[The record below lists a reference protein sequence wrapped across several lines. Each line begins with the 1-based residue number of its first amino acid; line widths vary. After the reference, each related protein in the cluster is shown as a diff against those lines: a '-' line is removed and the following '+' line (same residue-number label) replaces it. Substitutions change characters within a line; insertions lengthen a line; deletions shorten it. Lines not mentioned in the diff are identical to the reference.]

1 MMGGFMSEVEQLRAH
16 VEKLETKVDSLNDS
30 IKDLAE
36 AWKTAQ
42 TLVAFMK
49 WLAGIGAALL
59 VMKAAWDGWIK

>member
-1 MMGGFMSEVEQLRAH
+1 MTMSEVEQLRAH
-16 VEKLETKVDSLNDS
+16 VEKLEHKVDTLNES

-59 VMKAAWDGWIK
+59 VLKTAWDGWIR

>member
-1 MMGGFMSEVEQLRAH
+1 MSEVEQLKAQ
-16 VEKLETKVDSLNDS
+16 VEKLEQKVDDINAS

-36 AWKTAQ
+36 AWRTAQ

-59 VMKAAWDGWIK
+59 VMKTAWDNWVR

>member
-1 MMGGFMSEVEQLRAH
+1 MSEVEQLRAH
-16 VEKLETKVDSLNDS
+16 VQKIESKVDELNNS

-36 AWKTAQ
+36 AWRAAQ

>member
-1 MMGGFMSEVEQLRAH
+1 VEEDSISEVEQLRAH
-16 VEKLETKVDSLNDS
+16 VEKIESKVDELNNS

-36 AWKTAQ
+36 AWRAAQ

>member
-1 MMGGFMSEVEQLRAH
+1 MSEVEQLRAH
-16 VEKLETKVDSLNDS
+16 VEKIESKVDDLNHS

-36 AWKTAQ
+36 AWKAAQ
-42 TLVAFMK
+42 ALVAFMK

>member
-1 MMGGFMSEVEQLRAH
+1 MSEVEQLRAH
-16 VEKLETKVDSLNDS
+16 VEKLETKVDTLNDS

-49 WLAGIGAALL
+49 WLAGIGAAIIVIKTV
-59 VMKAAWDGWIK
+59 VMDYFK

>member
-1 MMGGFMSEVEQLRAH
+1 MIIMSEVEQLRAH
-16 VEKLETKVDSLNDS
+16 VEKLEVKVDNLNNS

-42 TLVAFMK
+42 TLVAFVK

-59 VMKAAWDGWIK
+59 LLKTAWEHWTK

>member
-1 MMGGFMSEVEQLRAH
+1 MSEVEQLRTH
-16 VEKLETKVDSLNDS
+16 VEKLEHKVDSLNDS

-59 VMKAAWDGWIK
+59 VLKSAWEHWTR

>member
-1 MMGGFMSEVEQLRAH
+1 MSEVEQLRSH
-16 VEKLETKVDSLNDS
+16 VEKLEVKVDSLNDS

-49 WLAGIGAALL
+49 WLAGIGAALIVL
-59 VMKAAWDGWIK
+59 KTALTDWVK

>member
-1 MMGGFMSEVEQLRAH
+1 VEEDSMSEVEQLRAH
-16 VEKLETKVDSLNDS
+16 VEKIESKVDDLNHS

>member
-1 MMGGFMSEVEQLRAH
+1 MSEVEQLRAH
-16 VEKLETKVDSLNDS
+16 VQKIESKVDELNNS

>member
-1 MMGGFMSEVEQLRAH
+1 VEEDSMSEVEQLRAH
-16 VEKLETKVDSLNDS
+16 VEKLEQKVDSLNDS

-36 AWKTAQ
+36 AWRTAQ

-59 VMKAAWDGWIK
+59 VMKTAWDNWVR

>member
-1 MMGGFMSEVEQLRAH
+1 MSEVEQLRAH
-16 VEKLETKVDSLNDS
+16 VEKIESKVDDLNNS

-36 AWKTAQ
+36 AWRAAQ

>member
-1 MMGGFMSEVEQLRAH
+1 VEEDSMSEVEQLRAH
-16 VEKLETKVDSLNDS
+16 VEKIESKVDELNNS

-36 AWKTAQ
+36 AWRAAQ

>member
-1 MMGGFMSEVEQLRAH
+1 MSEVEQLRAH
-16 VEKLETKVDSLNDS
+16 VEKLEQKVDSLNDS

-36 AWKTAQ
+36 AWRTAQ

-59 VMKAAWDGWIK
+59 VMKTAWDNWVR

>member
-1 MMGGFMSEVEQLRAH
+1 MSDVEQLRAH
-16 VEKLETKVDSLNDS
+16 VEKLEHKVDSLNDS

-36 AWKTAQ
+36 AWRAAQ

-59 VMKAAWDGWIK
+59 VLKTVWDNWVR

>member
-1 MMGGFMSEVEQLRAH
+1 MEEDSISEVEQLRAH
-16 VEKLETKVDSLNDS
+16 VEKIESKVDELNNS

-36 AWKTAQ
+36 AWRAAQ

>member
-1 MMGGFMSEVEQLRAH
+1 MSEVEQLRAH
-16 VEKLETKVDSLNDS
+16 VEKLEQKVDSLNDS

-36 AWKTAQ
+36 AWRTAQ

-59 VMKAAWDGWIK
+59 VMKAAWDNWVR

>member
-1 MMGGFMSEVEQLRAH
+1 LEEDSMSEVEQIRSN
-16 VEKLETKVDSLNDS
+16 VEKLEKKVDCLNDS
-30 IKDLAE
+30 IRDLAE
-36 AWKTAQ
+36 AWRAAQ

>member
-1 MMGGFMSEVEQLRAH
+1 MGSISEVEQLRAH
-16 VEKLETKVDSLNDS
+16 VEKLETKVDCLNNS
-30 IKDLAE
+30 IRDLAE
-36 AWKTAQ
+36 AWRTAQ

>member
-1 MMGGFMSEVEQLRAH
+1 MSEVEQIRSN
-16 VEKLETKVDSLNDS
+16 VEKLEKKVDCLNDS
-30 IKDLAE
+30 IRDLAE
-36 AWKTAQ
+36 AWRAAQ